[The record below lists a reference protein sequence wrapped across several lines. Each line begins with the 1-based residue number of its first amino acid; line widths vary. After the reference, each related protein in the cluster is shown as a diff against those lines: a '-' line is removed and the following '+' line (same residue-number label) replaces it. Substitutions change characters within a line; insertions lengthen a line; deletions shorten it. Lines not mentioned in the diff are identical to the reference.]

1 MELII
6 PIIIINAKVGET
18 WNRHLGY
25 YVSEAM
31 DRSSDYI
38 YILQKQPCT
47 DFPLCGVLYILPLL

>member
-1 MELII
+1 MQKLVKLGIDICDLEQ
-6 PIIIINAKVGET
+6 
-18 WNRHLGY
+18 HLGY

-38 YILQKQPCT
+38 YNLQKHSRA